1 MYSSVSRSD
10 DVDGRS
16 GSGSVATAAPRNS
29 CCGIVRQ
36 HRPRWTNAICL
47 LTAFIFAVNGGVL
60 LVVIPT
66 LAREFDTTIEV
77 AAWTNIAP
85 MFISAMIA
93 TQMGKIADQYGRARM
108 WHVGMTLELLSHAAS
123 GGAQSMGQLLIARV
137 VGGLGMG
144 VGAGSAFGLMAAGL
158 PPKQRGVAAAWLMLM
173 GTLGRTS
180 GTSIGTSYCAVI
192 ASLCPQ
198 LSRHGDSLSKH
209 VDWYFTPDPLCQ
221 RFRCLPLHNK
231 RYFQSGASAQEGS

>member
-66 LAREFDTTIEV
+66 LARELDTTIEV

-180 GTSIGTSYCAVI
+180 GTSIGTS
-192 ASLCPQ
+192 
-198 LSRHGDSLSKH
+198 
-209 VDWYFTPDPLCQ
+209 PDPLCQ